1 MFINPRKLERTRIE
15 RTAEWK
21 LGRREDLEENQKVLK
36 LFGNRQ
42 KL

>member
-1 MFINPRKLERTRIE
+1 MFINRRKLERTQIE
-15 RTAEWK
+15 RTAEWM
-21 LGRREDLEENQKVLK
+21 LGRGEDFEENQKVLK